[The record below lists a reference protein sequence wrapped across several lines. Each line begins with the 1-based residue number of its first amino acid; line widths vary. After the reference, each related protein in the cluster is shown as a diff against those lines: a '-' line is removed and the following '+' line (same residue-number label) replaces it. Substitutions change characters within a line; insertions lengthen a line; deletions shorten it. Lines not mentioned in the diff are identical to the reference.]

1 MPKGTITMR
10 GRIMAGSQAVIGH
23 NEAGYAV
30 FVASHPPDIHL
41 SRLIVAYGHKVV
53 EATGSTGC
61 VIDRAVNSL
70 AGAVACTTQD
80 WGVLCRLDDHEHQ
93 GLERCATTPEGS
105 LDDGRQVESG
115 SWKAPTDDDPRLW
128 VIVVPTE
135 GKPFVSWGTPQRK
148 ATVEVRT
155 WPPRDRERTE
165 RQANSFTRL
174 IDHGARETHDGRK
187 TIVGPDRQQ
196 QRQREDLGAS

>member
-1 MPKGTITMR
+1 M
-10 GRIMAGSQAVIGH
+10 
-23 NEAGYAV
+23 
-30 FVASHPPDIHL
+30 ASHPPDIHL

-53 EATGSTGC
+53 EATGSTGG

-105 LDDGRQVESG
+105 LDDGSQVESG
-115 SWKAPTDDDPRLW
+115 SWQAPTDDDPRLW

-148 ATVEVRT
+148 ATVEVST